1 MNDTETK
8 TFGTTTRVSVEN
20 IDQMWP
26 LITDQQEHDFAQKAY
41 RDGYG
46 LLTKVRHRKELT
58 FATDE
63 ETGET
68 YEFYVITSVAE
79 VQKLRAN

>member
-1 MNDTETK
+1 MNDTKIK
-8 TFGTTTRVSVEN
+8 TFATTTRVSVEN
-20 IDQMWP
+20 IDQMW
-26 LITDQQEHDFAQKAY
+26 LLVTDQQEHDFARKAY

-58 FATDE
+58 FTTDQ

-79 VQKLRAN
+79 VQKLKEN